1 MKSIKLKLIISFS
14 ILIIIAAASIGILS
28 INNAAS
34 MLTKEA
40 VNSVQVLTEKGS
52 KLVVSRMESSQK
64 TLEILASQ
72 EDIVSMNLQKQI
84 PYLKKS
90 LMHSGFL
97 AIAVVYPNGKA
108 YYSDN
113 SVADLGARDYI
124 KKALAGSANV
134 SDVLISTVTNEPVV
148 MYAVPI
154 KKNGVTVGALIGRK
168 DGNALS
174 QIAKDSS
181 YGKKGYSFMINNDG
195 TIIAH
200 SHKKS
205 YVLKQVNPIKLAKT
219 DTSYQSLADVVSQI
233 IKQKSGTKYFDQNGE
248 NLFIGYT
255 PVKNSSWYFAI
266 VANKG
271 EVLSELPQ
279 LYSKILVGILII
291 LVISLLVIYFI
302 GQSLAK
308 PLTDLSKH
316 SQKIS
321 NLDLTEDI
329 PKKYLS
335 NKDEIGTLAKAYQNI
350 IICLREI
357 VAEIHDSSLQVSSTS
372 QNLSA
377 TTQQSA
383 SASAELSKTIEEIAK
398 GASEQAGSTEAGSSK
413 AIELGDII
421 EKNTASVKNLSEA
434 SSKVSVVVKDGLSD
448 IKSLSQIT
456 EEAQKATAD
465 IKSIILKTNESARKI
480 EEASNII
487 SEIASQTNLL
497 SLNASIEAARAG
509 EAGKGFAVVASEIK
523 KLADQSASS
532 TSHITDI
539 VRDLES
545 NVETAVHSVEKVYEI
560 ANEQS
565 ASVNNT
571 NSKYLSISEAISNAQ
586 NISNELTSSGEEM
599 TKVKNEILD
608 MLQTLSAIA
617 EENAAETEESSSAIE
632 EQNASME
639 EISQSSIKLSE
650 LATNL
655 QDVISKFKI

>member
-1 MKSIKLKLIISFS
+1 MRSIKLKLIASFS
-14 ILIIIAAASIGILS
+14 ILLIITAASIGILA
-28 INNAAS
+28 INNGAS
-34 MLTKEA
+34 MLTNDAE
-40 VNSVQVLTEKGS
+40 NSIQALAKKGS

-64 TLEILASQ
+64 TLEILATQ
-72 EDIVSMNLQKQI
+72 DDIVSMNLQKQI
-84 PYLKKS
+84 PYLKNS
-90 LMHSGFL
+90 LKHTDFL

-113 SVADLGARDYI
+113 SVADLGERDYI
-124 KKALAGSANV
+124 KKALAGMPNV

-154 KKNGVTVGALIGRK
+154 KKNGATVGALIGRK

-174 QIAKDSS
+174 QITKDSA
-181 YGKKGYSFMINNDG
+181 YGKKGYSFMINSDG

-200 SHKKS
+200 SLKKS
-205 YVLKQVNPIKLAKT
+205 YVLKQINPIKLAEK
-219 DTSYQSLADVVSQI
+219 DTSYKSLADVISQI
-233 IKQKSGTKYFDQNGE
+233 LKQKTVTKYFVQNGQK
-248 NLFIGYT
+248 LFIGYA
-255 PVKNSSWYFAI
+255 PVENTNWYFAI

-279 LYSKILVGILII
+279 LYAKIMIGILII
-291 LVISLLVIYFI
+291 LAISLLIIYFV
-302 GQSLAK
+302 GQSLVK
-308 PLTDLSKH
+308 PLVNISKH

-335 NKDEIGTLAKAYQNI
+335 YKDEIGTLAKAYQNI
-350 IICLREI
+350 IESLREI
-357 VAEIHDSSLQVSSTS
+357 AKEIQTSSLQVASTS

-413 AIELGDII
+413 AIELGDLI
-421 EKNTASVKNLSEA
+421 EKNNTSVKNLSEA
-434 SSKVSVVVKDGLSD
+434 SSIVSDVVKDGLSD

-539 VRDLES
+539 VRDLEA
-545 NVETAVHSVEKVYEI
+545 NVETAVHSVEKVYDI

-565 ASVNNT
+565 ASVSST
-571 NSKYLSISEAISNAQ
+571 NSKYLSISEAIINAH
-586 NISNELTSSGEEM
+586 NISQELSRSGEEM
-599 TKVKNEILD
+599 ANVKSEIMD

-639 EISQSSIKLSE
+639 DISQSSIKLSE

-655 QDVISKFKI
+655 QDVINKFKL